1 MAEIRAA
8 IQIRY
13 QGESPILIP
22 KELLKTAN
30 QKQFIQL
37 RATSQPIIQLL
48 TGKKP
53 EKNSSLSNSTA
64 LQKLVKQRNDEFQK
78 PPEAP
83 QQLFDD
89 APAPKKPAKKRKAA
103 PGDQSEEVEIQ
114 VKATKVVCLMTG
126 KRPRKTDLTIELQED
141 QVTAIISSIREEDV
155 EEVLQQARRGY
166 HKRARQ

>member
-13 QGESPILIP
+13 QEKSPILIP

-53 EKNSSLSNSTA
+53 EKNSSLSKSSA
-64 LQKLVKQRNDEFQK
+64 LQKLVKQRNDELQK
-78 PPEAP
+78 PPEAA

-114 VKATKVVCLMTG
+114 VQATKVVCLMTG